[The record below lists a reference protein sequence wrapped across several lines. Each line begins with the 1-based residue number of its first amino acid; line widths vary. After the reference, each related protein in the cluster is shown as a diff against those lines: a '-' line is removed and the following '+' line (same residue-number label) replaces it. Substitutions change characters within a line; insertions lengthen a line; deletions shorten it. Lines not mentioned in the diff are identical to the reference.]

1 MMHGFGFGGFG
12 MIFMGIFWVVA
23 ICLIIWGAVRMGR
36 YGCCMPS
43 SRTNQNALDI
53 AKERYA
59 KGEINKEELDR
70 LKRDLS

>member
-12 MIFMGIFWVVA
+12 MIFMGIFWVVV

-36 YGCCMPS
+36 RGCCMPGY
-43 SRTNQNALDI
+43 RTNQNALDI

-59 KGEINKEELDR
+59 KGEINKEQYEQ
-70 LKRDLS
+70 LKKDLS